1 MPRSLACGARAGLR
15 AAIVF
20 SALAPLVSC
29 RAAWQRP
36 DRVVEGLG
44 LRHGDRVADLGAG
57 SGYFTFRL
65 ADAVGANGKVFAV
78 EVSEAKVEA
87 LRREAAERGY
97 ANVEPVLAAFDD
109 ARLPPGGVDVVF
121 LCNVYH
127 HIDGRP
133 AYFAK
138 LRGALA
144 GEGRVAIVELADR
157 GLVSLFLSSHT
168 THLDA
173 RTREMGEAGYRLKQR
188 LEDLPAQTFTLWEPA
203 AGP

>member
-1 MPRSLACGARAGLR
+1 MPCSLACGARAGLR

-20 SALAPLVSC
+20 SALALLVSC

-44 LRHGDRVADLGAG
+44 LRQGDRVADLGAG
-57 SGYFTFRL
+57 SGYLTFRL

-109 ARLPPGGVDVVF
+109 ARLPPGAVDVVF

-138 LRGALA
+138 LRAFRDVTA
-144 GEGRVAIVELADR
+144 YKSKADMIAELKADNPAYII
-157 GLVSLFLSSHT
+157 SLLEANTEDDVRDRYVHT
-168 THLDA
+168 
-173 RTREMGEAGYRLKQR
+173 
-188 LEDLPAQTFTLWEPA
+188 F
-203 AGP
+203 GPRS